1 MPFKLHRK
9 GRHHIPRQ
17 KHRVTNWRD
26 YDASLR
32 NRGSLTIWFTDE
44 AIANWKAQPRT
55 TPGGQRNYSN
65 LAIETALTLR
75 AVFRMALRQTE
86 GLIGSIMRMLEIDL
100 PVPDHTTLSRRACG
114 LPLQTKARV
123 ASGALHLIVDS
134 TGLKLRGAGEWLF
147 EKHGNAKRRAWRK
160 LHIGIDADSGDI
172 LAFDLTDKDVDDA
185 SHVEPL
191 LAQLSVAPDSFLA
204 DGAYDRGAV
213 LDVVMAR
220 NPHARFIVPPCKGAV
235 QGPATATSPTQRDE
249 HVLAIQAHGRSN
261 WQKMTGYNRRSKVEA
276 AMSRYKRV
284 IGDTLKSRNDAR
296 RVTEVAI
303 AVKSLNRMREL
314 GQAKFARVV

>member
-1 MPFKLHRK
+1 MPFKLHRE

-32 NRGSLTIWFTDE
+32 NRGSLTIWFAEE
-44 AIANWKAQPRT
+44 AIANWQAQTRT
-55 TPGGQRNYSN
+55 TPGGQRHYSD

-86 GLIGSIMRMLEIDL
+86 GLIGSIMRMLEVDL
-100 PVPDHTTLSRRACG
+100 PVPDHTTLSRRAYG
-114 LPLQTKARV
+114 LPVQTKARA
-123 ASGALHLIVDS
+123 ASDELHLIVDS
-134 TGLKLRGAGEWLF
+134 ASLKLRGAGEWLF
-147 EKHGNAKRRAWRK
+147 EKHGTAKRRAWRK
-160 LHIGIDADSGDI
+160 LHIGIDADNGEM
-172 LAFDLTDKDVDDA
+172 LAFDLTDKHVDDA

-191 LAQLSVAPDSFLA
+191 LAQLSGAPDSFLA

-213 LDVVMAR
+213 LAVMAG
-220 NPHARFIVPPCKGAV
+220 NPHASFIVPPCKGAA
-235 QGPATATSPTQRDE
+235 PRPSAATSPTQQDE
-249 HVLAIQAHGRSN
+249 HVLAIQARGRSN
-261 WQKMTGYNRRSKVEA
+261 WQKTTGYNRRSKLEA

-284 IGDTLKSRNDAR
+284 IGDRWKSRNDAR
-296 RVTEVAI
+296 RVSEVAI

-314 GQAKFARVV
+314 GQAKFARAV